1 VLSIALTE
9 NGAEMRLVLHG
20 RLTGASVAELR
31 IAWKAANEMRRGR
44 TSVVELDNLT
54 FIDKRG
60 GRLLRAMS
68 REGARFTANDL
79 YVKSVIEDLNDANRR
94 GLAGM
99 IASFLR
105 LSRRWNRETRF

>member
-1 VLSIALTE
+1 VRTVLRIAITE
-9 NGAEMRLVLHG
+9 NGAEMRLALHG

-31 IAWKAANEMRRGR
+31 TTWKAASEMRRGR
-44 TSVVELDNLT
+44 TCIVELDNVA

-60 GRLLRAMS
+60 DRLLRAMS
-68 REGARFTANDL
+68 REGARFRAHDL
-79 YVKSVIEDLNDANRR
+79 YMKSVIEDLNNASRR

-105 LSRRWNRETRF
+105 LSRG

>member
-1 VLSIALTE
+1 MLTIAFTE
-9 NGAEMRLVLHG
+9 NGAEMRLALHG

-31 IAWKAANEMRRGR
+31 TTWKAASEMRRGR
-44 TSVVELDNLT
+44 TCFVELDNVT

-60 GRLLRAMS
+60 DRLLRAMS

-79 YVKSVIEDLNDANRR
+79 YMKSLIEDLKNASRR
-94 GLAGM
+94 GLSAM

-105 LSRRWNRETRF
+105 LSRR

>member
-1 VLSIALTE
+1 VTTVLSIALTE
-9 NGAEMRLVLHG
+9 NGTEMRLVLHG

-31 IAWKAANEMRRGR
+31 TTWKAASLTRRGR
-44 TSVVELDNLT
+44 TCVVELDEVT
-54 FIDKRG
+54 FIDKTG
-60 GRLLRAMS
+60 DRLLRAMS

-79 YVKSVIEDLNDANRR
+79 YMKSVIENLKNASRH

-105 LSRRWNRETRF
+105 LSRR

>member
-1 VLSIALTE
+1 MLNIAFTE
-9 NGAEMRLVLHG
+9 NGAEMRMALHG

-31 IAWKAANEMRRGR
+31 TTWKAASETRKGR
-44 TSVVELDNLT
+44 TCVVELDHVT

-60 GRLLRAMS
+60 DRLLRAMS

-79 YVKSVIEDLNDANRR
+79 YMKSVIEDLKNENRH
-94 GLAGM
+94 GLAAM

-105 LSRRWNRETRF
+105 LSRR

>member
-1 VLSIALTE
+1 MMSIALTE
-9 NGAEMRLVLHG
+9 NGAEMRLVPHG

-31 IAWKAANEMRRGR
+31 TTWKAANEMRRGR
-44 TSVVELDNLT
+44 TCVVELDNVT

-60 GRLLRAMS
+60 DRLLRAMS

-79 YVKSVIEDLNDANRR
+79 YMKSVIEGLKNASRH

-105 LSRRWNRETRF
+105 LPRQ